1 MEHIK
6 KYLKMETKIKM
17 ECLKITAK
25 PYDFVGK
32 KGDQVKGVSYKA
44 TLISPEG
51 EIFVMKTDESVYK
64 DVGGEVAKTGEAI
77 IIISTNEIDGRVQLF
92 LKQFNYQ

>member
-1 MEHIK
+1 
-6 KYLKMETKIKM
+6 METKVKM
-17 ECLKITAK
+17 ECLKITAR

-32 KGDQVKGVSYKA
+32 KGDQVKGTSYKA

-64 DVGGEVAKTGEAI
+64 DVGGEVAKAGEATI
-77 IIISTNEIDGRVQLF
+77 QIKTSEVDGKITLF
-92 LKQFNYQ
+92 LKQFDYN

>member
-1 MEHIK
+1 
-6 KYLKMETKIKM
+6 METKVKM
-17 ECLKITAK
+17 ECLKIVAR

-32 KGDQVKGVSYKA
+32 KGDQVKGTSYKA

-64 DVGGEVAKTGEAI
+64 DVGGEVAKSGEATI
-77 IIISTNEIDGRVQLF
+77 QIKTSEVDGKISLF
-92 LKQFNYQ
+92 LKQFDYN